1 MYLHS
6 YPGTG
11 KKIFGASLYRSQGWL
26 NRGFV
31 GYYSFSAGDM
41 QRTTTTSLL
50 GSLIHQIL
58 SSNPLNF
65 DTVRDLYKAIEK
77 RSIWNRHILWAML
90 ESLLSSLAHITAL
103 HCKWSSQLISPREQ
117 YLPQLFNYLN
127 SDSVSTP
134 VKFIFIRE
142 LQQNL
147 RSLFQSYSVLELDTH
162 TLCSRLVQIQTDLL
176 LTKLHNEKPFLM
188 SQALKASLEEK
199 LLACQN
205 LTQLSITVEVI
216 EQGIRND
223 LTYIKPGEFGLEVGT
238 NLVCWRQQ

>member
-1 MYLHS
+1 MKLIHKCIKVIDNFLSTTDFIFIPSMKLESIEKRVIEVFASFLQMMRHCESYKTQSKLVFPPPLRRQDSADMNRRNWPGSGECFSWLSSLAPRFRLPNEQQGVLTDIEKIATNNHSPAMYLHS

-11 KKIFGASLYRSQGWL
+11 KKIFGASLYRSQRWL

-90 ESLLSSLAHITAL
+90 KSLLSSLAHIIAL
-103 HCKWSSQLISPREQ
+103 HCKWSSQLD
-117 YLPQLFNYLN
+117 F
-127 SDSVSTP
+127 T
-134 VKFIFIRE
+134 
-142 LQQNL
+142 
-147 RSLFQSYSVLELDTH
+147 
-162 TLCSRLVQIQTDLL
+162 
-176 LTKLHNEKPFLM
+176 
-188 SQALKASLEEK
+188 
-199 LLACQN
+199 
-205 LTQLSITVEVI
+205 
-216 EQGIRND
+216 
-223 LTYIKPGEFGLEVGT
+223 
-238 NLVCWRQQ
+238 